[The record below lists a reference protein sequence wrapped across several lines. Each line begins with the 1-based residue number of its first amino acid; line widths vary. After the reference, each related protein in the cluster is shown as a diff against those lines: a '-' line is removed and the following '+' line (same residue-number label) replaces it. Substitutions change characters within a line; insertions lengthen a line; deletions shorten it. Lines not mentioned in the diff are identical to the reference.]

1 MLVEISSQ
9 RLRAIVRE
17 SEGRA
22 WQASEAAQWK
32 WQEAEAPIPF
42 QSVLTAWL
50 VNDLVARGDCALVP
64 FATSVGTHLQLLDPL
79 LAFVRERS
87 PQTATYPFT

>member
-1 MLVEISSQ
+1 M
-9 RLRAIVRE
+9 
-17 SEGRA
+17 
-22 WQASEAAQWK
+22 
-32 WQEAEAPIPF
+32 
-42 QSVLTAWL
+42 LTAWL